1 MIGFWI
7 LAGIMTLAVVL
18 ILLLPLFE
26 TRRLKDE
33 SGFALSVYR
42 DQLAEIERDQ
52 QRGVLPDDQAKAAR
66 LEIQRRLLALADEQ
80 PQQPSRRPKRRLIA
94 VLAVLLPLLGLALY
108 LDVGAPQLPG
118 QPFAERQAAL
128 PPATP
133 EMLALRQHLA
143 SHGDDADA
151 WLALARLALE
161 QQHLQESLDA
171 FGRVLSLGRKAPD
184 IYADY
189 GRALI
194 LFNNGDVT
202 DDTKAVFQQALALD
216 PKEPTARFFLALAK
230 AQQGD
235 LAGALAD
242 WVALERDS
250 PADAPWRQS
259 LSENID
265 KAARQLGKDPASLP
279 GREPGHQGGQTAQ
292 AGAGQPATGPATA
305 GDATA
310 GGSAGADPAT
320 ANPSAPGPTA
330 DDMQQ
335 AAQMSPADRAAFI
348 QSMVDKLAAHLQQQ
362 PDDLAGWQRL
372 GRAYG
377 VLNRPDE
384 ARQAWAK
391 AAALAPNTLDVQLD
405 YASALING
413 LPSLDHDLP
422 PAFVTTI
429 AHVRDLAPDNPLG
442 LYYGGLVARAG
453 GKTDAAR
460 QLWQRVLALL
470 PAGSDQRAALQ
481 REIDGL
487 GPVPAN

>member
-7 LAGIMTLAVVL
+7 LAGMMTLVVVL
-18 ILLLPLFE
+18 ILALPLFE

-33 SGFALSVYR
+33 SGYALNVYR

-52 QRGVLPDDQAKAAR
+52 QRGVLPADQAKAAR
-66 LEIQRRLLALADEQ
+66 LEIQRRMLALADEQ
-80 PQQPSRRPKRRLIA
+80 PLHPGRRPKRRLIA
-94 VLAVLLPLLGLALY
+94 ALALLLPLGGLALY

-133 EMLALRQHLA
+133 ELLALRQHLA

-151 WLALARLALE
+151 WLALARLALQ

-171 FGRVLSLGRKAPD
+171 FSRVLSLGRKAPD

-194 LFNNGDVT
+194 LFHDGDVT

-216 PKEPTARFFLALAK
+216 PREPTARFFLALAK

-235 LAGALAD
+235 LAGALTD

-265 KAARQLGKDPASLP
+265 KAARQLGKDPATLR
-279 GREPGHQGGQTAQ
+279 GRE
-292 AGAGQPATGPATA
+292 AGQAAAAAVPPATNPT
-305 GDATA
+305 DPKA
-310 GGSAGADPAT
+310 GGPQETDPAT
-320 ANPSAPGPTA
+320 TSSTATGSEAGGPTA
-330 DDMQQ
+330 DAMQQ

-377 VLNRPDE
+377 VLNRPDD

-405 YASALING
+405 YANALISG
-413 LPSLDHDLP
+413 LPNLDHDLP
-422 PAFVTTI
+422 PAFIATI

-442 LYYGGLVARAG
+442 LYYGGLVARAD